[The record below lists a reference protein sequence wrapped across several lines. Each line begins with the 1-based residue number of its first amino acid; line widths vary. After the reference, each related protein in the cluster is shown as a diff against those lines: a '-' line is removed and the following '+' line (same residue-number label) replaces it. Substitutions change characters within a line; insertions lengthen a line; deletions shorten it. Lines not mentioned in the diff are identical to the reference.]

1 MPTDLAGA
9 LAAYRDSLHPA
20 RPATRRTRRRWA
32 ALVVLG
38 GAVLAGGAAAGVL
51 PGDPP
56 ALGAAPPLVAGAA
69 PEASATSTTVAVADP
84 AGPLGVPPAASW
96 RAWSSPVVRTWL
108 PTIPGAGPTDSGRL
122 AGFTRSPAGALAAAV
137 SLHPTIYYTR
147 DRAAW
152 AGLAEHR
159 VVWAPGQRQALT
171 RALEPVWDVADP
183 DPVGFEVAGYR
194 LVFYTPDRA
203 QLRAWWAWQFPDG
216 TRPILGALVTV
227 VWRDDDW
234 WLFFDEPGM
243 DMRALQAADSY
254 VPWGRP

>member
-38 GAVLAGGAAAGVL
+38 GAVLAGGAVAVVL

-56 ALGAAPPLVAGAA
+56 APGAAPPLVAGAA
-69 PEASATSTTVAVADP
+69 PEAPATSTTAAVADP

-108 PTIPGAGPTDSGRL
+108 PTIPGAGPTDPGRL

-152 AGLAEHR
+152 TGLAEHR

-194 LVFYTPDRA
+194 LVSYTPDRA

-216 TRPILGALVTV
+216 ARPILGALVTV
-227 VWRDDDW
+227 VWRAGDW